1 MSKFFMMIGLPG
13 SGKSTEARKIAEKE
27 NAVIVS
33 SDSIR
38 KELYGNEEIQ
48 TDPAKVFRLVEVRIK
63 EALKNGRNAI
73 MDATNISGKRRKAWL
88 EGLKDCKK
96 IAVLMATPIEE
107 CIARNSHR
115 ERVVPEDVIRNM
127 HANFNIPFYFE
138 GWDDIIVVYPDNTEM
153 RNTSV
158 ELIAGTSPLFD
169 FDQKN
174 PHHALSLGEHMLA
187 ACRHLDDGG
196 REDVAVLS
204 AALLH
209 DIGKADTQSFRDG
222 IAHYYGHQNAGAYNS
237 LFESFMPFVKKAG
250 PYVTLLRAA
259 LIQNHMEPYF
269 WKDEKRNEKCRRL
282 WSEPFRDAVMAI
294 YEADVAAH

>member
-13 SGKSTEARKIAEKE
+13 SGKSTEAKRIAEKE

-48 TDPAKVFRLVEVRIK
+48 TDPAKVFRLVEARIK

-88 EGLKDCKK
+88 EGLKDCEK
-96 IAVLMATPIEE
+96 IAVLMATPLDV
-107 CIARNSHR
+107 CISRNADR
-115 ERVVPEDVIRNM
+115 ERVVPEDVIRKM
-127 HANFNIPFYFE
+127 YTNFNVPFFFE
-138 GWDDIIVVYPDNTEM
+138 GWDDIIVVYPLDTEM
-153 RNTSV
+153 HNTSM
-158 ELIAGTSPLFD
+158 ELLSGSSPLID

-174 PHHALSLGEHMLA
+174 PHHDLSLGKHMLSA
-187 ACRHLDDGG
+187 FQGVADSRC
-196 REDVAVLS
+196 EDALVLS

-209 DIGKADTQSFRDG
+209 DIGKVNTQLFRDG
-222 IAHYYGHQNAGAYNS
+222 IAHYYRHQNAGAYDS
-237 LFESFMPFVKKAG
+237 LFESFMPFEVDMNPFAA
-250 PYVTLLRAA
+250 LLRAA

-269 WKDEKRNEKCRRL
+269 WKDDEKKEKCRRL
-282 WSEPFRDAVMAI
+282 WGEAFYSAIMAI
-294 YEADVAAH
+294 HKADVAAH